1 MWLSVSM
8 MTLARVAEISPWF
21 ALVYSF
27 AFFTTLVLLITDSLL
42 SSEDAAS
49 LDFLLAHVMLQ
60 LIIAK
65 FLAFAT
71 IFCQNRDFAALM
83 FFSGTFDSELFF

>member
-8 MTLARVAEISPWF
+8 TALARVAEISPWF
-21 ALVYSF
+21 AFVYSF
-27 AFFTTLVLLITDSLL
+27 AFFTTLVSLITDSLL
-42 SSEDAAS
+42 SSDDAAS

-65 FLAFAT
+65 FLTFAT
-71 IFCQNRDFAALM
+71 IFCQNRDFALI
-83 FFSGTFDSELFF
+83 FFSGSFDSELFF